1 MSVKVLVVDFL
12 FHLEA
17 NWVGASSLPF
27 LARAKMVKG
36 KERRAVQNILMEV

>member
-17 NWVGASSLPF
+17 NWVGAGSLPF
-27 LARAKMVKG
+27 LAKAKMVKG